1 MVIKMDKIL
10 TFVVNE
16 YNEILLL
23 KGSKNDLQFKKSFWY
38 VVTGGCEKYDLNRE
52 ETVKREIKEETG
64 IDNIKDIFYLNW
76 IFKYTSLGI
85 KCIEYAYI
93 TFVQKE
99 KIILNEEN
107 IDYKWCDK
115 EEFLEKIKWYGDK
128 NELDNVLT
136 KALEKK
142 LYFENEK
149 IENF

>member
-1 MVIKMDKIL
+1 MDKIL

-23 KGSKNDLQFKKSFWY
+23 KGSENDPQFKKSFWY

-64 IDNIKDIFYLNW
+64 IDNIKDIIYLNW
-76 IFKYTSLGI
+76 VFKYTSLEME
-85 KCIEYAYI
+85 CTEYAYI

-107 IDYKWCDK
+107 IAYKWCDK

-128 NELDNVLT
+128 NDLNNVLT

-142 LYFENEK
+142 IYFENEK

>member
-76 IFKYTSLGI
+76 IFKYISLGI
-85 KCIEYAYI
+85 KCTEYAYI

>member
-1 MVIKMDKIL
+1 MDKIL
-10 TFVVNE
+10 SFVVNE
-16 YNEILLL
+16 YDEILLL
-23 KGSKNDLQFKKSFWY
+23 KGSKNDSQFKKSFWY

-64 IDNIKDIFYLNW
+64 IDNIKDIIYLNW
-76 IFKYTSLGI
+76 VFKYTSLEME
-85 KCIEYAYI
+85 CTEYAYI

-128 NELDNVLT
+128 EELHNVLT

-142 LYFENEK
+142 IYVENEK

>member
-1 MVIKMDKIL
+1 MDKIL

-23 KGSKNDLQFKKSFWY
+23 KGSENDPQFKKSFWY

-64 IDNIKDIFYLNW
+64 IDNIKDIIYLNW
-76 IFKYTSLGI
+76 VFKYTSLEME
-85 KCIEYAYI
+85 CTEYAYI

-128 NELDNVLT
+128 NELNNVLT

-142 LYFENEK
+142 IYFENEK